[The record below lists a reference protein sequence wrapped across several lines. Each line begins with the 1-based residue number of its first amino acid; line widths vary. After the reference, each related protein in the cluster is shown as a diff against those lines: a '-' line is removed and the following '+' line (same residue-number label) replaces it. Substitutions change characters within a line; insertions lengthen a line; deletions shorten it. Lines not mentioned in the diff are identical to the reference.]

1 MGGVTKMTSVHR
13 FLAVLL
19 MLMLSVTAAYAGDY
33 RIERVSDSVYAA
45 IAQPGSKAV
54 SNAFFVVTGYEVILA
69 GAHFVPEG
77 VKELVASI
85 GAITPLPITTLILT
99 HHHKGVNYYDYDL
112 PEKAEVII
120 SSNIW
125 QTLKN
130 EVREFKSATMVF
142 DNAIT
147 LNRGKI
153 SMVVMNA
160 GPGHSSG
167 DTIVYL
173 PNEGILFASDLLFNN
188 AAGFMGEASIV
199 EWGESLDMLEQ
210 LMPVKV
216 VPGVGAVGGGEV
228 IASFKAFY
236 RDFMTEIIRN
246 VDKGNTLAQ
255 TKKEFS
261 LKKYRDLPGFGT
273 FLETNI
279 ERAYKQYK
287 TRK

>member
-1 MGGVTKMTSVHR
+1 MTSVYR
-13 FLAVLL
+13 FLAALL
-19 MLMLSVTAAYAGDY
+19 MLMLSVTTASAGNY

-54 SNAFFVVTGYEVILA
+54 SNAFFVVTGHEVILA
-69 GAHFVPEG
+69 GAHFVQEG
-77 VKELVASI
+77 VKELVDSI
-85 GAITPLPITTLILT
+85 GAITPLPITTMILT

-112 PEKAEVII
+112 PEKVEVII

-173 PNEGILFASDLLFNN
+173 PNDGILFASDLLFNN
-188 AAGFMGEASIV
+188 AAGFMGEASII
-199 EWGESLDMLEQ
+199 EWGENLDMLEQ

-216 VPGVGAVGGGEV
+216 VPGVGAVGGVE
-228 IASFKAFY
+228 IITAFKAFY

>member
-1 MGGVTKMTSVHR
+1 MTAVYR
-13 FLAVLL
+13 VLATLLLL
-19 MLMLSVTAAYAGDY
+19 MLPVTAAVAGNY
-33 RIERVSDSVYAA
+33 RVEKVSDSVYAA

-54 SNAFFVVTGYEVILA
+54 SNALFVVTGHEVILA
-69 GAHFVPEG
+69 GAHFVPDG

-85 GAITPLPITTLILT
+85 GAITPLPITTLVLT

-112 PEKAEVII
+112 PEKIEVIV
-120 SSNIW
+120 SANIW
-125 QTLKN
+125 HTLKN
-130 EVREFKSATMVF
+130 ELREFKSATMVF

-167 DTIVYL
+167 DTIVFL
-173 PNEGILFASDLLFNN
+173 PNEGILFASDLIFNN
-188 AAGFMGEASIV
+188 SAGFMGEASIV
-199 EWGESLDMLEQ
+199 EWGENLDMLEQ

-216 VPGVGAVGGGEV
+216 IPGVGAVGGLE
-228 IASFKAFY
+228 IITSFRAFY

-261 LKKYRDLPGFGT
+261 LKKYRDLPGFGQ

-287 TRK
+287 GRN

>member
-1 MGGVTKMTSVHR
+1 MTAIYRTLV
-13 FLAVLL
+13 ALL
-19 MLMLSVTAAYAGDY
+19 MLMLSVTAAMAGDY
-33 RIERVSDSVYAA
+33 RVEKVSDSVYAA

-54 SNAFFVVTGYEVILA
+54 SNALFVVTGYEVILA

-77 VKELVASI
+77 VKELTAII

-112 PEKAEVII
+112 PEKVEVIV

-125 QTLKN
+125 QTLKS
-130 EVREFKSATMVF
+130 ELREFKSATMVF
-142 DNAIT
+142 ENAVT

-153 SMVVMNA
+153 SMVVMNT

-167 DTIVYL
+167 DTIVFF
-173 PNEGILFASDLLFNN
+173 PKEGILFASDLIFNN
-188 AAGFMGEASIV
+188 FAGFMGEASII
-199 EWGESLDMLEQ
+199 EWGETLDLLEQ
-210 LMPVKV
+210 LVPTRV
-216 VPGVGAVGGGEV
+216 VPGVGAIGGIEV
-228 IASFKAFY
+228 IDSFRSFY

-246 VDKGNTLAQ
+246 VDKGNSLAQ

-261 LKKYRDLPGFGT
+261 LKKYSELPGFGQ

-287 TRK
+287 ARK

>member
-1 MGGVTKMTSVHR
+1 MT
-13 FLAVLL
+13 AVYRMLVALL
-19 MLMLSVTAAYAGDY
+19 VLMLSVTAAIGENY
-33 RIERVSDSVYAA
+33 RVEKVSDSVYAA

-54 SNAFFVVTGYEVILA
+54 SNALFVVTGHEVILA

-77 VKELVASI
+77 VKELTAVI
-85 GAITPLPITTLILT
+85 GAITHLPITTLILT

-112 PEKAEVII
+112 PEKIEVIV

-125 QTLKN
+125 QTLKS
-130 EVREFKSATMVF
+130 ELREFKSATMVF
-142 DNAIT
+142 ENAIT
-147 LNRGKI
+147 LNRGKL
-153 SMVVMNA
+153 SMVVMNT

-167 DTIVYL
+167 DSIVIF
-173 PNEGILFASDLLFNN
+173 PKEGVLFASDLLFSNS
-188 AAGFMGEASIV
+188 AGFMGEASII
-199 EWGESLDMLEQ
+199 EWGETLDMLEQ

-216 VPGVGAVGGGEV
+216 VPGVGAVGGMEV
-228 IASFKAFY
+228 ITSFRAFY

-246 VDKGNTLAQ
+246 VDKGNSLAQ

-261 LKKYRDLPGFGT
+261 LKKYSDLTGFDQ